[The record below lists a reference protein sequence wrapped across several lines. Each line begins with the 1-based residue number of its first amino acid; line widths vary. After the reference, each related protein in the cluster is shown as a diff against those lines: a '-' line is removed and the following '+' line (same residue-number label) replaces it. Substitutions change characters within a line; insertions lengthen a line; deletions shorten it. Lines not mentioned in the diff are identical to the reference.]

1 MLNLF
6 TYAQLPWELSA
17 CAAKKLSQAECLF
30 GFSQH
35 KMHICD
41 LSLRNCQT
49 SNMRS
54 LRLVNRINSSKKPAR
69 GLTPVVEEGRCRS

>member
-1 MLNLF
+1 VLNLF
-6 TYAQLPWELSA
+6 LYAQLPRELSA
-17 CAAKKLSQAECLF
+17 WAAKKLAQAECLF